1 MTEQRI
7 GQLIQKRRSELNISQ
22 RSLDDAAGIGV
33 VTLSAIE
40 TGKSS
45 PRVDTLE
52 AVCTVL
58 GMTPSDVW
66 GPPRASLDLSH
77 AAIPGPLSAA
87 DGAVILA
94 RIAEITPAQRALL
107 LAMLFSDRSLF
118 DGYTLPD
125 SFWDGLG
132 EFQKAK

>member
-22 RSLDDAAGIGV
+22 RSLADAAGIGV

-66 GPPRASLDLSH
+66 GPPRASLDLSP

-94 RIAEITPAQRALL
+94 RIAEITPAQRAFL